1 MTDPITHPNSSRL
14 LRAAIW
20 VAIGALIA
28 AAIVCVVWVLLGDS
42 NGMVGRAFL
51 TILLLASFAGVAILE
66 SNLAS
71 RRPAWFALASM
82 VTWVVILLIGAF
94 LIWMP
99 QANRYYGE
107 GMERFAKFLGI
118 VLILQLALLHIR
130 LYLKAHDR
138 RRTTFTSIVTYVT
151 VGFVATLAVMLVL
164 PLMLGEFARFLPI
177 YWRVVVALA
186 ILAAV
191 GTALVPLVNALFAPK
206 RPREPRAV
214 APVAPVAPV
223 MQWPTYADGATPLP
237 VMPDGTPDW
246 NAYYTGQPTYPQ
258 GYPVAPPPLP
268 AQASAPSYP
277 AAPGSA
283 QPYASASGSWSTP
296 SYPTAP
302 GSPSAPAPSGS
313 AQPVPPSES
322 PAPPPAAPPAY
333 GTPAPAT
340 SSGPAEQRPATPAE
354 PTDEGPGDTQPYP
367 PRPPLPPR

>member
-118 VLILQLALLHIR
+118 VLILQLALL
-130 LYLKAHDR
+130 LTVAYGSLTEAEAAW
-138 RRTTFTSIVTYVT
+138 TFGDIG
-151 VGFVATLAVMLVL
+151 VG
-164 PLMLGEFARFLPI
+164 LMAWLNI
-177 YWRVVVALA
+177 IA
-186 ILAAV
+186 ILILQKPAIKV
-191 GTALVPLVNALFAPK
+191 LKDYETQRKQGIDPQFDPRPLGIRNAQFWEE
-206 RPREPRAV
+206 R
-214 APVAPVAPV
+214 
-223 MQWPTYADGATPLP
+223 ADGRLAAAGTGSRP
-237 VMPDGTPDW
+237 V
-246 NAYYTGQPTYPQ
+246 
-258 GYPVAPPPLP
+258 
-268 AQASAPSYP
+268 
-277 AAPGSA
+277 PGA
-283 QPYASASGSWSTP
+283 GSSEEP
-296 SYPTAP
+296 PTA
-302 GSPSAPAPSGS
+302 
-313 AQPVPPSES
+313 
-322 PAPPPAAPPAY
+322 
-333 GTPAPAT
+333 
-340 SSGPAEQRPATPAE
+340 
-354 PTDEGPGDTQPYP
+354 
-367 PRPPLPPR
+367 